1 MESELRYLATVCRRA
16 PKLLAQVLNIRHNR
30 RMDVAFVLI
39 VFGVSLGLYFLPTI
53 VAIARKV
60 PNVGSVFVVNL
71 LLGWLLVPWVIAL
84 AMAVRSVPQPK
95 SRGGYQPLLPSPA
108 NWAPPSPAGRVG

>member
-1 MESELRYLATVCRRA
+1 
-16 PKLLAQVLNIRHNR
+16 
-30 RMDVAFVLI
+30 MDVTLALLWVGL
-39 VFGVSLGLYFLPTI
+39 SLGLYFLPTI
-53 VAIARKV
+53 IATVRKV
-60 PNVGSVFVVNL
+60 PNVGSVIVVNL

-95 SRGGYQPLLPSPA
+95 SWGGYQPLLPSPA